1 MEFLIEYG
9 QFINLIILICLAVFL
24 FRKIKAI
31 DYNYYISTF
40 IGSFWSFLLQTIK
53 FKNGIS
59 FKQKVKDFFLNLPHI
74 NKKILGKNLLI
85 YYVGCIIVGL
95 IELLTDKMKFSF
107 YEFFIG
113 SPIVYFFITIFLI
126 FIYFIMKFIIA
137 VSKRAKNYQE
147 RTGQKS
153 FFEMVNEKSKYA
165 RKQPSTPFR
174 KSSTQVRE
182 KTVYNETKD
191 SQSYSKQNVSNKNIE
206 KEPNMKSESTQ
217 RKMCAMC
224 VFWTGQRAFKGGGGN
239 FFEYEDVS
247 AKCSPNGGRPNTMM
261 SPRTGNMPCFQKWGG

>member
-1 MEFLIEYG
+1 MGFLNEYG
-9 QFINLIILICLAVFL
+9 TFINLTILICLAVFL

-59 FKQKVKDFFLNLPHI
+59 FKQKIKDFFLNLPHI

-107 YEFFIG
+107 YEFFIE
-113 SPIVYFFITIFLI
+113 SPIAYFFITIFLI

-137 VSKRAKNYQE
+137 VSKSAKNYQE

-153 FFEMVNEKSKYA
+153 FFEMVNEKSKYG

-191 SQSYSKQNVSNKNIE
+191 SQSFSKQNVSNKNIE

-224 VFWTGQRAFKGGGGN
+224 SFWTGNRSFKSAAGN
-239 FFEYEDVS
+239 FFEYEDAS

>member
-1 MEFLIEYG
+1 MNILNEYG
-9 QFINLIILICLAVFL
+9 QFINLAILIGLAVFL

-31 DYNYYISTF
+31 DYNYYLSTF
-40 IGSFWSFLLQTIK
+40 IGSFWAFLLQTIK
-53 FKNGIS
+53 FKNGIP
-59 FKQKVKDFFLNLPHI
+59 FKQKAKEFFLNLPHI

-95 IELLTDKMKFSF
+95 IDLLTDKMKFSF
-107 YEFFIG
+107 YEFFIE
-113 SPIVYFFITIFLI
+113 SPIAYFFITIFLI

-137 VSKRAKNYQE
+137 VSKSAKNYQE

-153 FFEMVNEKSKYA
+153 FFEMVNEKSKYG
-165 RKQPSTPFR
+165 RKQPSAPFR
-174 KSSTQVRE
+174 KSSTSVKE
-182 KTVYNETKD
+182 KSVYNQTKET
-191 SQSYSKQNVSNKNIE
+191 QSYSKQNVSNKNIE
-206 KEPNMKSESTQ
+206 KEPNMKSDSTQ

-224 VFWTGQRAFKGGGGN
+224 TFWTGQRAFKGAGGN

-261 SPRTGNMPCFQKWGG
+261 SPRTPNLSCFQKWG

>member
-1 MEFLIEYG
+1 MNILNEYG
-9 QFINLIILICLAVFL
+9 QFINLAILIGLAVFL

-31 DYNYYISTF
+31 DYNYYLSTF
-40 IGSFWSFLLQTIK
+40 IGSFWAFLLQTIK
-53 FKNGIS
+53 FKNGIP
-59 FKQKVKDFFLNLPHI
+59 FKQKAKEFFLNLPHI
-74 NKKILGKNLLI
+74 NKKILGKNLFI

-95 IELLTDKMKFSF
+95 IDLLTDKMKFSF

-137 VSKRAKNYQE
+137 VSKSAKNYRE

-153 FFEMVNEKSKYA
+153 FFEMVNEKSKYG

-206 KEPNMKSESTQ
+206 KEPNMKSDSTQ

-224 VFWTGQRAFKGGGGN
+224 TFWTGQRAFKGAGGN

-261 SPRTGNMPCFQKWGG
+261 SPRTPNLSCFQKWG